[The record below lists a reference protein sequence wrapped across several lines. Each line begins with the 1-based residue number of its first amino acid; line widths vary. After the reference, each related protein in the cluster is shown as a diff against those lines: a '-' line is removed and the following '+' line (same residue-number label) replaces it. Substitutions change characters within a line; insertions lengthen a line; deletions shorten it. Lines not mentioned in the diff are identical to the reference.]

1 MFGEIGT
8 VKICQELPQF
18 FIRQIHLRFS
28 VDAAAPGRIAATYR
42 IRDAGQI
49 SLRVAEML
57 PEAAELAEI
66 SELLAEL
73 LAGLAEPL
81 RLRVC

>member
-1 MFGEIGT
+1 MKSRRCIPGSEYP
-8 VKICQELPQF
+8 E
-18 FIRQIHLRFS
+18 IHLRFS

-42 IRDAGQI
+42 IRAAGQI

-66 SELLAEL
+66 SELLA
-73 LAGLAEPL
+73 GLAEPL

>member
-1 MFGEIGT
+1 MKSRRCIPGYSDLGM
-8 VKICQELPQF
+8 
-18 FIRQIHLRFS
+18 HLRLS

-42 IRDAGQI
+42 IRAAGQI

-57 PEAAELAEI
+57 PEAAELAAV
-66 SELLAEL
+66 SEL
-73 LAGLAEPL
+73 LAEPL